1 MVAFFKQ
8 LLLQLVADLIHEN
21 AKSGGR
27 TLVHC
32 LAGISRSVSLCIA
45 YMMTHVPSKRQ
56 DFNTMNVYEALD
68 YVKAR
73 RTIGN
78 PNKGFMSQL
87 IKYDPKFTC
96 TDVELDP
103 DPAFGIQTQTQHSEM
118 VALKTTLAEFEA
130 KNMK

>member
-21 AKSGGR
+21 AKNGGR

-45 YMMTHVPSKRQ
+45 YMMTHVPSERQ
-56 DFNTMNVYEALD
+56 DSNTMNVYEALD
-68 YVKAR
+68 YVRAR

-87 IKYDPKFTC
+87 INYDPKITS
-96 TDVELDP
+96 TDVELEG
-103 DPAFGIQTQTQHSEM
+103 AQHSEM
-118 VALKTTLAEFEA
+118 VALKTTLAELEA
-130 KNMK
+130 KKMN